1 MTTTEQN
8 RQLIT
13 HLFDEL
19 ARDNPMPFS
28 DALAEDVRWITSGR
42 SVWSR
47 TFEGKARV
55 QNDLL
60 GMVRKQL
67 VARVRLHVHRIL
79 ADGNRVVVEADGQA
93 TTKRGKQYDNQ
104 YCLIYRIECGKIMEV
119 TEYIDTQLACDVL
132 EAPWAAEP
140 ARADHPTT

>member
-1 MTTTEQN
+1 MTTTEEN
-8 RQLIT
+8 RRLIT
-13 HLFDEL
+13 HVFDEL
-19 ARDNPMPFS
+19 GRGNPAPFG
-28 DALAEDVRWITSGR
+28 DAMADDIRWTTPGR

-47 TFEGKARV
+47 TFQGKARV

-79 ADGNRVVVEADGQA
+79 ADGDRVVVEADGQA
-93 TTKRGKQYDNQ
+93 TTKRGEPYNNQ
-104 YCLIYRIECGKIMEV
+104 YCLIFRIDAGKIAEV

-132 EAPWAAEP
+132 EAPWAADEV
-140 ARADHPTT
+140 RAPSP